1 METTLHRQLKELYA
15 DAKSEQEVQLGNYR
29 IDVVRDNV
37 LVEIQLGSLAA
48 IRDKIQTLLENH
60 RVLLVKPII
69 DRKHLIKLKSR
80 GGEIISRRRS
90 PKRGNVMSLFDELVY
105 CTKIFPHPN
114 LCIDVP
120 FIEIEE
126 LRFEGQ
132 GRKRWRRKNSFQI
145 EDQKL
150 LTVTSIQRFVSGTDL
165 RKLIQKKLPATF
177 HTGHLAQATG
187 EPRKTAQQMA
197 YCFARMNISE
207 QVGKEG
213 NTLLYRFKRTRQKK
227 NAPVF
232 KEILPALPWAP
243 AGENIAHARTTGP

>member
-15 DAKSEQEVQLGNYR
+15 DENSQQEVQMDKYR
-29 IDVVRDNV
+29 IDVIRDDV

-48 IRDKIQTLLENH
+48 IRDKIQTLLKNH
-60 RVLLVKPII
+60 RVLLVKPIV

-80 GGEIISRRRS
+80 GGDIISRRRS
-90 PKRGNVMSLFDELVY
+90 PKRGNIMSLFDELVY

-150 LTVTSIQRFVSGTDL
+150 IGVTRVQRFVSGADL
-165 RKLIQKKLPATF
+165 RKLISKKLPSTF
-177 HTGHLAQATG
+177 HTGDLAQAAG

-213 NTLLYRFKRTRQKK
+213 NTLLYRFKTTRPKK
-227 NAPVF
+227 NTPVF
-232 KEILPALPWAP
+232 KGILPALPWAP
-243 AGENIAHARTTGP
+243 SEENIAQARTTGP

>member
-15 DAKSEQEVQLGNYR
+15 DARSEQEVQLGNYR

-80 GGEIISRRRS
+80 GGEFISRRRS

-105 CTKIFPHPN
+105 CTRIFPHPN

-150 LTVTSIQRFVSGTDL
+150 IGVTRVQRFVSGADL
-165 RKLIQKKLPATF
+165 RKLIPKKLPSTF

-187 EPRKTAQQMA
+187 EPLKKAQQMA

-213 NTLLYRFKRTRQKK
+213 NTLLYRFKTTRQKK

-232 KEILPALPWAP
+232 KDILPTLPWTP
-243 AGENIAHARTTGP
+243 SGGNIAHARTTGP